1 MAINPDDIPMLKEV
15 YPTEEEFS
23 DFQSYVT
30 KLDQESQIH
39 GHGGVKIIPP
49 KSWKAC
55 SLDYQTLLQ
64 NLKVI
69 GPIEQNFHSHSMR
82 GFYELLLI
90 QKKSMSAL
98 DYQKRSLK
106 LDQDTDNL
114 SIGKVEEKF
123 WRSLSF
129 NPPLYGAD
137 VKGSL
142 FDTKV
147 PWNLNE
153 LKTILNDG
161 LERGS

>member
-30 KLDQESQIH
+30 KLDQESQIN
-39 GHGGVKIIPP
+39 GNGGVKIIPP
-49 KSWKAC
+49 PSWKAC
-55 SLDYQTLLQ
+55 SHDYPDLLQ

-98 DYQKRSLK
+98 DYQKRS
-106 LDQDTDNL
+106 
-114 SIGKVEEKF
+114 
-123 WRSLSF
+123 
-129 NPPLYGAD
+129 
-137 VKGSL
+137 
-142 FDTKV
+142 
-147 PWNLNE
+147 
-153 LKTILNDG
+153 
-161 LERGS
+161 